1 MKRHAPLTIVLAA
14 LVAACSESSTAET
27 ATDTT
32 ETPWWVLII
41 VAVGLAVVVVMVVR
55 RGSPPTPERPP
66 GGTWKSNAQDGYV
79 QARWLYDAM
88 GEDLA
93 VWRGNEDPSAA
104 VEATA
109 LASANTATW
118 NELAS
123 RMDACA
129 DALYRLDAHAPD
141 PRSAAA
147 AQATIAAAKATRD
160 ALDVRASAR
169 AAYRALEAQ
178 GASTSELSA
187 ARDRE
192 VRASRG
198 LSEARRALSTAL
210 EGLSEVA

>member
-1 MKRHAPLTIVLAA
+1 MAIVLTA
-14 LVAACSESSTAET
+14 LVAACGESSTAEA

-41 VAVGLAVVVVMVVR
+41 VALGLVIVLVMVVR
-55 RGSPPTPERPP
+55 KGSPRRPERRP
-66 GGTWKSNAQDGYV
+66 GGTWKSNARDGYV
-79 QARWLYDAM
+79 QARWLYDVM

-104 VEATA
+104 VEATP
-109 LASANTATW
+109 LSSANRATW
-118 NELAS
+118 SELAS

-129 DALYRLDAHAPD
+129 DALYRLDADAPD
-141 PRSAAA
+141 PRAAAA
-147 AQATIAAAKATRD
+147 AQATIAATRATRD

-178 GASTSELSA
+178 GASTSDLSA

-210 EGLSEVA
+210 DGLSEVA